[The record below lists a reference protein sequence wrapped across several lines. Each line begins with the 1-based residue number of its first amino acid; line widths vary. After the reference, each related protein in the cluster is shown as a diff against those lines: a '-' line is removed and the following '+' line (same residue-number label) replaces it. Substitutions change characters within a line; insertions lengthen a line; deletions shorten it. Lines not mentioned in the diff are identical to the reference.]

1 MVDNSSSLTKDAGTL
16 IVDTGTGGQSLVS
29 VDGPGVDPRTH
40 YFASSMG
47 GNSANAGYGVSQ
59 FTISANQL
67 AMKYDL
73 VTQTQ
78 GTTQFQD
85 AFTVT
90 SSIGT
95 STPSPTTSPSAVA
108 SATPSPGMTLA
119 QDSFQRANQTYWG
132 TATDGQVWGGD
143 ANGNSRVSV
152 LNHTGQV
159 STKATYS
166 YGASLG
172 PGVTNAEVLFSG
184 SISSFSGTNLGA
196 ILRWTDSQD
205 WYKAF
210 IDGSNLV
217 IQKRVNGTLTK
228 LKSVAA
234 KATAG
239 TSYTLRFNATRST
252 LSASVWPMSGSDP
265 GSWMVAAQD
274 SDHSSGNCGLHT
286 LLQSGGTVTLRLD
299 WKSSGLRAVALHRRL
314 FSAFTQL
321 RTQQA
326 RPAACGPC
334 HHSQLLG
341 SSSAISPDT
350 FSYAWMMTYT

>member
-1 MVDNSSSLTKDAGTL
+1 M
-16 IVDTGTGGQSLVS
+16 
-29 VDGPGVDPRTH
+29 
-40 YFASSMG
+40 
-47 GNSANAGYGVSQ
+47 SQ

-132 TATDGQVWGGD
+132 TATDGRVWGGD
-143 ANGNSRVSV
+143 ANGNSRFSV
-152 LNHTGQV
+152 LNQTGQV

-184 SISSFSGTNLGA
+184 SIGSFSGTNLGA

-217 IQKRVNGTLTK
+217 IQKKVNGTLTK
-228 LKSVAA
+228 LKSVAFA
-234 KATAG
+234 ATAG
-239 TSYTLRFNATRST
+239 TSYTLRFNATGST
-252 LSASVWPMSGSDP
+252 LSASVWPTSGSDP
-265 GSWMVAAQD
+265 GFWMVTAQD

-286 LLQSGGTVTLRLD
+286 LLQSGGTVT
-299 WKSSGLRAVALHRRL
+299 
-314 FSAFTQL
+314 FTAFL
-321 RTQQA
+321 A
-326 RPAACGPC
+326 
-334 HHSQLLG
+334 
-341 SSSAISPDT
+341 
-350 FSYAWMMTYT
+350 TYQ